1 MLRCSSKTSIDLKK
15 GLSQAPTRLIIKPK
29 AKRGESTL
37 GHFNR
42 DAVAP
47 PEGWSFPPF
56 AERPHL
62 GPKVCS
68 GADVLVLGFGRA
80 PGVVQLEAL
89 VAVAGPAVHAALGG
103 LLLLGGL
110 ADVAHDRDG
119 GAGRLAVALH
129 DALQGEVP
137 EQHADAAFAQ
147 VDVVLAAG
155 AGDGGDPRGHR
166 PPAPPWGGD
175 GTWWEDGREVIDR
188 TDRRGATDFSV
199 LAEAQV

>member
-1 MLRCSSKTSIDLKK
+1 M
-15 GLSQAPTRLIIKPK
+15 GLTDVV
-29 AKRGESTL
+29 G
-37 GHFNR
+37 
-42 DAVAP
+42 P
-47 PEGWSFPPF
+47 PEGWSVPPF
-56 AERPHL
+56 APRPHL

-68 GADVLVLGFGRA
+68 GADVLVLGFGGA

-110 ADVAHDRDG
+110 ADIAHDGDG

-137 EQHADAAFAQ
+137 KQHADAALAQ

-155 AGDGGDPRGHR
+155 AGNGGDPRGHR

-175 GTWWEDGREVIDR
+175 GAWWEDGREVMDR
-188 TDRRGATDFSV
+188 MDSRGAADLSI